1 MDHLLIRLNN
11 GMHLLYKQVAG
22 TEIAHAGFVVNAGSR
37 DEHDNEW
44 GLAHFLE
51 HMLFKGTQ
59 KRKAFHVLSRLDAV
73 GGDLNAYTSRERTS
87 VHASFRQVHFVRA
100 FELLSDI
107 FMNPSF
113 PQKELEREKQVV
125 LEEIRMYQDEHDES
139 ILDDFESLVYRDKPL
154 GRPILGSEETVR
166 KITRQNLVDFQNRN
180 YGAENTIFAYVGPMP
195 WKAFERK
202 VRPVLEAY
210 ANFQKPVQRLGDFQY
225 KPFYKEFDKPAS
237 TAYVVMGNQAY
248 PANDTKR
255 LGLLMLNNMLGGD
268 NMNSRLNMSVRE
280 RNGLVYGIESNYTP
294 YSDTGLFFI
303 YFSAEAGNQKRVRRL
318 VEIELAKFRQK
329 RLGNMQL
336 HMAKQQFI
344 SRMLMSEESRSS
356 LMLALAHVFFVHCK
370 IDRLDEVIK
379 KVEAR
384 DGGDLLDIANEIF
397 DPQQLSTIIYNPK

>member
-1 MDHLLIRLNN
+1 
-11 GMHLLYKQVAG
+11 MHLLYKQVAG

-356 LMLALAHVFFVHCK
+356 LMLALAHGFFDHGK

-379 KVEAR
+379 KVEAL

>member
-1 MDHLLIRLNN
+1 
-11 GMHLLYKQVAG
+11 MHLLYKQVAG

-37 DEHDNEW
+37 DERENEW

-210 ANFQKPVQRLGDFQY
+210 ANLQKPVQRLGDFHYQ
-225 KPFYKEFDKPAS
+225 PFYKEFDKPAS

-303 YFSAEAGNQKRVRRL
+303 YFSAEASKQKRVRRL
-318 VEIELAKFRQK
+318 VEVELAKFRQK

-344 SRMLMSEESRSS
+344 SRMLMSEESRSN
-356 LMLALAHVFFVHCK
+356 LMLALAHSFFDHGK
-370 IDRLDEVIK
+370 IDRLDEVVK
-379 KVEAR
+379 KVEAL
-384 DGGDLLDIANEIF
+384 DGSDLLDIANEIF

>member
-356 LMLALAHVFFVHCK
+356 LMLALAHGFFDHGK

-379 KVEAR
+379 KVEAL

>member
-356 LMLALAHVFFVHCK
+356 LMLALAHGFFDHGK

-379 KVEAR
+379 KVEAL
-384 DGGDLLDIANEIF
+384 DGSDLLDIANEIF

>member
-180 YGAENTIFAYVGPMP
+180 YGADNTIFAYVGPMP

-356 LMLALAHVFFVHCK
+356 LMLALAHGFFDHGK

-379 KVEAR
+379 KVEAL

>member
-11 GMHLLYKQVAG
+11 GMHLLYKQVVG

-37 DEHDNEW
+37 DERENEW

-356 LMLALAHVFFVHCK
+356 LMLALAHGFFDHGK

-379 KVEAR
+379 KVEAL

>member
-11 GMHLLYKQVAG
+11 GMHLLYKQVVG

-37 DEHDNEW
+37 DERENEW

-180 YGAENTIFAYVGPMP
+180 YGADNTIFAYVGPMP

-356 LMLALAHVFFVHCK
+356 LMLALAHGFFDHGK

-379 KVEAR
+379 KVEAL

>member
-37 DEHDNEW
+37 DERENEW

-180 YGAENTIFAYVGPMP
+180 YGADNTIFAYVGPMP

-356 LMLALAHVFFVHCK
+356 LMLALAHGFFDHGK

-379 KVEAR
+379 KVEAL

>member
-37 DEHDNEW
+37 DERENEW

-210 ANFQKPVQRLGDFQY
+210 ANLQKPVQRLGDFHYQ
-225 KPFYKEFDKPAS
+225 PFYKEFDKPAS

-303 YFSAEAGNQKRVRRL
+303 YFSAEASKQKRVRRL
-318 VEIELAKFRQK
+318 VELELAKFRQK

-344 SRMLMSEESRSS
+344 SRMLMSEESRSN
-356 LMLALAHVFFVHCK
+356 LMLALAHSFFDHGK
-370 IDRLDEVIK
+370 IDRLDEVVK
-379 KVEAR
+379 KVEAL
-384 DGGDLLDIANEIF
+384 DGSDLLDIANEIF

>member
-1 MDHLLIRLNN
+1 
-11 GMHLLYKQVAG
+11 MHLLYKQVAG

-37 DEHDNEW
+37 DERENEW

-210 ANFQKPVQRLGDFQY
+210 ANLQKPVQRLGDFHYQ
-225 KPFYKEFDKPAS
+225 PFYKEFDKPAS

-303 YFSAEAGNQKRVRRL
+303 YFSAEASKQKRVRRL
-318 VEIELAKFRQK
+318 VELELAKFRQK

-344 SRMLMSEESRSS
+344 SRMLMSEESRSN
-356 LMLALAHVFFVHCK
+356 LMLALAHSFFDHGK
-370 IDRLDEVIK
+370 IDRLDEVVK
-379 KVEAR
+379 KVEAL
-384 DGGDLLDIANEIF
+384 DGSDLLDIANEIF

>member
-1 MDHLLIRLNN
+1 
-11 GMHLLYKQVAG
+11 MHLLYKQVVG

-37 DEHDNEW
+37 DERENEW

-180 YGAENTIFAYVGPMP
+180 YGADNTIFAYVGPMP

-356 LMLALAHVFFVHCK
+356 LMLALAHGFFDHGK

-379 KVEAR
+379 KVEAL

>member
-87 VHASFRQVHFVRA
+87 VHASFRQVHFARA
-100 FELLSDI
+100 FELLADI

-180 YGAENTIFAYVGPMP
+180 YGADNTIFAYVGPMP

-210 ANFQKPVQRLGDFQY
+210 ANFQQPVQRLGDFQY

-237 TAYVVMGNQAY
+237 TAYVVIGNQAY

-294 YSDTGLFFI
+294 LFR
-303 YFSAEAGNQKRVRRL
+303 YWL
-318 VEIELAKFRQK
+318 VFHLFQR
-329 RLGNMQL
+329 
-336 HMAKQQFI
+336 
-344 SRMLMSEESRSS
+344 
-356 LMLALAHVFFVHCK
+356 
-370 IDRLDEVIK
+370 
-379 KVEAR
+379 
-384 DGGDLLDIANEIF
+384 
-397 DPQQLSTIIYNPK
+397 

>member
-87 VHASFRQVHFVRA
+87 VHASFRQVHFARA
-100 FELLSDI
+100 FELLADI

-180 YGAENTIFAYVGPMP
+180 YGADNTIFSYVGPMP

-210 ANFQKPVQRLGDFQY
+210 TNFQQPVPRLGDFQY

-303 YFSAEAGNQKRVRRL
+303 YFSAEAGKQKRVRRL

-329 RLGNMQL
+329 RLGHMQL

-344 SRMLMSEESRSS
+344 SRMLMSEESRSN
-356 LMLALAHVFFVHCK
+356 LMLALAHSFFDHGK

-379 KVEAR
+379 KVEAL